1 MNWTYLLIGF
11 LSVADATIGGYVLLK
26 NSSRSLNRSFF
37 AFAFGMALIGIGMTL
52 LFMTHNILFDRVIF
66 FGGYLMVLGMVLL
79 SFKFPANEP
88 MRPVAWLL
96 FLPLA
101 ALAAA
106 TPFGFLVKEVIFRAD
121 GILEPVNGPGM
132 PVFAAVIVAYAILS
146 GWNFWHRYK
155 GALGPS
161 RLQMQYLGLGA
172 GVFAAAILVFNVL
185 LPSFG
190 VFEFNI
196 LGPLASVVFVGLVG
210 YAMIRHRLLDIRVV
224 IQLGAIYLALLTVIA
239 SFYIAIVFA
248 AGTWLQS
255 LFDGQG
261 SAFLIVGIAT
271 VCLGIFTV
279 PALERYLRR
288 ATDMI
293 FFKDRYD
300 YPRALH
306 DLSEILNQNIETSR
320 IIKRTSQALK
330 DIFRTGEAHIILFR
344 DRSSI
349 EVALPW
355 YGQLRSMVFGGKEAI
370 ILARWFTESQ
380 GDLRDRLR
388 GEHGIELIAP
398 IFLSQRPIG
407 AIVLG
412 PKLSG
417 DPYRDEDA
425 ALLNTLS
432 NQLAV
437 GLEKARLFG
446 KLKKYSGTLEER
458 VHERTVELERLQE
471 EQRQMMV
478 DISHRLQTPLTIMKS
493 EVGLMKKRKPSEQ
506 MDAFERSID
515 GISKFIYDLL
525 NLARLGAK
533 KRDFRNEKL
542 DLSILLKDL
551 VEYFGVMAASK
562 NIQLSSRIDP
572 EVAVFGNKDQL
583 EELMT
588 NLTSNAFKYL
598 DARRN
603 KEVLVTLSKS
613 GDRLVLEIA
622 DNGRGIAPEDLDK
635 IFERFYRGRG
645 TDENIVD
652 GTGLGLAIAK
662 RITENHNGKISIQSS
677 PGTGT
682 KVAVEL
688 PSL

>member
-66 FGGYLMVLGMVLL
+66 FGGYLMVLGM
-79 SFKFPANEP
+79 
-88 MRPVAWLL
+88 
-96 FLPLA
+96 
-101 ALAAA
+101 
-106 TPFGFLVKEVIFRAD
+106 EVIFRAD

-349 EVALPW
+349 
-355 YGQLRSMVFGGKEAI
+355 
-370 ILARWFTESQ
+370 
-380 GDLRDRLR
+380 
-388 GEHGIELIAP
+388 
-398 IFLSQRPIG
+398 
-407 AIVLG
+407 
-412 PKLSG
+412 
-417 DPYRDEDA
+417 
-425 ALLNTLS
+425 
-432 NQLAV
+432 
-437 GLEKARLFG
+437 
-446 KLKKYSGTLEER
+446 
-458 VHERTVELERLQE
+458 
-471 EQRQMMV
+471 
-478 DISHRLQTPLTIMKS
+478 
-493 EVGLMKKRKPSEQ
+493 
-506 MDAFERSID
+506 
-515 GISKFIYDLL
+515 
-525 NLARLGAK
+525 
-533 KRDFRNEKL
+533 
-542 DLSILLKDL
+542 
-551 VEYFGVMAASK
+551 
-562 NIQLSSRIDP
+562 
-572 EVAVFGNKDQL
+572 
-583 EELMT
+583 
-588 NLTSNAFKYL
+588 
-598 DARRN
+598 
-603 KEVLVTLSKS
+603 
-613 GDRLVLEIA
+613 
-622 DNGRGIAPEDLDK
+622 
-635 IFERFYRGRG
+635 
-645 TDENIVD
+645 
-652 GTGLGLAIAK
+652 
-662 RITENHNGKISIQSS
+662 
-677 PGTGT
+677 
-682 KVAVEL
+682 
-688 PSL
+688 